1 MGLPIPR
8 EHGAWAMLLTSLALG
23 QAVAARL
30 NPASPCLW
38 LLVITVF
45 CLREP
50 LALWRGKRPDKAV
63 KRWTVAL
70 ALAALVLAGTLFRW
84 YGVAFLLLALPAA
97 VLFVLHAEWQRRG
110 VRRSWQAELVGTAGI
125 TFAAPAAYY
134 AATGSL
140 GMAGISLWMALFAY
154 FATQVAFV
162 RWKLRAPADRRL
174 GRLSLLL
181 QALVAA
187 AFLGLGFAGIVP
199 PGLFLAFIPGMIKAY
214 LAAVAKV
221 GRRQK
226 VARIGWTEVLY
237 SLMFFAL
244 ALGAYHW
251 P

>member
-30 NPASPCLW
+30 NPASLYLW
-38 LLVITVF
+38 LLVIAVF

-50 LALWRGKRPDKAV
+50 LHLGGKRPETARWWAAV
-63 KRWTVAL
+63 LAAVAL
-70 ALAALVLAGTLFRW
+70 VSAGALFRR
-84 YGVAFLLLALPAA
+84 YGPPLLYLAVPAA
-97 VLFVLHAEWQRRG
+97 VLFALHARWQRRG
-110 VRRSWQAELVGTAGI
+110 ARRSWPAELAGTAGI
-125 TFAAPAAYY
+125 TLAAPAAYY

-140 GMAGISLWMALFAY
+140 GMVGISLWMVLFAY

-162 RWKLRAPADRRL
+162 RWKLRAPTNRRL
-174 GRLSLLL
+174 GLLTLLL

-187 AFLGLGFAGIVP
+187 ALLGLGFAGIVP